1 MADCADDMAK
11 ERRCVQCSADARFV
25 DCATNSSGAQRTG
38 GALTVQ
44 AGYAELNV
52 APANGTR
59 HFFRCPFGA
68 EACPAVRVGPPR
80 PGHAQKCNTG
90 YTGPLCGACD
100 ETYAL
105 SKRGCVDCG
114 DRSRPVV
121 VLALAALLLV
131 AAAAALIWLVHCDGR
146 RAAALVLWL
155 SVAQRVWPRL
165 KQSLAIFASNYQIV
179 SKLPAAGPGPP
190 GAFKRPERFHR

>member
-1 MADCADDMAK
+1 M
-11 ERRCVQCSADARFV
+11 
-25 DCATNSSGAQRTG
+25 T
-38 GALTVQ
+38 
-44 AGYAELNV
+44 
-52 APANGTR
+52 
-59 HFFRCPFGA
+59 
-68 EACPAVRVGPPR
+68 PR

-100 ETYAL
+100 DTYAL

-146 RAAALVLWL
+146 RHWY
-155 SVAQRVWPRL
+155 WH
-165 KQSLAIFASNYQIV
+165 YQ
-179 SKLPAAGPGPP
+179 
-190 GAFKRPERFHR
+190 